1 MDAQSA
7 QDIGE
12 EAISTEELVM
22 KTKFEDELVRILKPK
37 QNVIETR
44 LITNSQI
51 QKLIA
56 IISEMD
62 TTKRQQNYYYFE
74 KKYYVIKP
82 VTDGSLPLLAAHQK
96 NKTDDVDRI
105 IVGLESLRINLIR
118 SVGRYIDKSVI
129 MGHVRWNQKQKNF
142 IIT

>member
-7 QDIGE
+7 KDIGE

-22 KTKFEDELVRILKPK
+22 KTKFEDDLVRILKPK

-44 LITNSQI
+44 LTNSQI

-56 IISEMD
+56 IISETD
-62 TTKRQQNYYYFE
+62 TTKRLQNYYYFE
-74 KKYYVIKP
+74 RKYYIIKP
-82 VTDGSLPLLAAHQK
+82 VVDGSLPLLAAHQK

-105 IVGLESLRINLIR
+105 IVGLESLWK
-118 SVGRYIDKSVI
+118 VC
-129 MGHVRWNQKQKNF
+129 
-142 IIT
+142 IIQLL

>member
-118 SVGRYIDKSVI
+118 SVGR
-129 MGHVRWNQKQKNF
+129 
-142 IIT
+142 